1 MLKYFVGGEV
11 VHKAP
16 LPEECPALPVAQRLY
31 DTVPAYCRRCPACFP
46 RRKPGTMTNH
56 DRLSGSVFVSAGKPD
71 RPLAGLA

>member
-31 DTVPAYCRRCPACFP
+31 DTVPRIAGVVRRVSPERLPSLLAKMFYVCGPPAFKPTCCRNEAKFQ
-46 RRKPGTMTNH
+46 
-56 DRLSGSVFVSAGKPD
+56 
-71 RPLAGLA
+71 